1 MNFSLTFCLSTI
13 LMCFTIHC
21 RAKDGITVEEK
32 QKEFIGLKKT
42 IEGKEIDY
50 FLGIPYAE
58 PPIGKLGFKKPQ
70 PFKYEKPI
78 NATKWPNLCYQT
90 LDPMDTRYIYKNMSE
105 DCLYLNIWSPK
116 KSNVLKP
123 VMVWIHGGALLFG
136 TNGNFGTG
144 LKIDECEKLWK
155 FYIDKQ

>member
-1 MNFSLTFCLSTI
+1 
-13 LMCFTIHC
+13 MCFTIHC

-58 PPIGKLGFKKPQ
+58 PPIDKLRFKKPQ
-70 PFKYEKPI
+70 PFKYEKPT
-78 NATKWPNLCYQT
+78 NATKWPNLWYQT
-90 LDPMDTRYIYKNMSE
+90 LDPMDTRYINKNMSE

-116 KSNVLKP
+116 KSNVLKS

>member
-1 MNFSLTFCLSTI
+1 
-13 LMCFTIHC
+13 
-21 RAKDGITVEEK
+21 
-32 QKEFIGLKKT
+32 
-42 IEGKEIDY
+42 
-50 FLGIPYAE
+50 
-58 PPIGKLGFKKPQ
+58 
-70 PFKYEKPI
+70 
-78 NATKWPNLCYQT
+78 
-90 LDPMDTRYIYKNMSE
+90 MSE